1 MNELSVDVLHPDTL
15 IQDTHRALTAR
26 GSRLPLKPIKY
37 HPTPQNSPISQQ
49 EVPEPQSG
57 SNLQTERKQWKSFCL
72 QTDRQAVVYLGQLLF
87 SFAVLAFCCLQL
99 YTADGDCNRSSP
111 YIGLISFLLGKL
123 LSAVTDSSHT

>member
-37 HPTPQNSPISQQ
+37 QPTPQNSPISQQ

-72 QTDRQAVVYLGQLLF
+72 FFNFFFFFFQ
-87 SFAVLAFCCLQL
+87 
-99 YTADGDCNRSSP
+99 P
-111 YIGLISFLLGKL
+111 
-123 LSAVTDSSHT
+123 